1 MTTFKLLGAAAALA
15 FIASPA
21 SAQPVIQDP
30 QLTAFYHP
38 EASLGLGYSMPSAE
52 ARAMAPR
59 PVMRHPI
66 PARRV
71 RPAR

>member
-1 MTTFKLLGAAAALA
+1 MTRFKWLGAAAALA
-15 FIASPA
+15 FIASSA

-52 ARAMAPR
+52 AQAMASR
-59 PVMRHPI
+59 PKMRHRVS
-66 PARRV
+66 ARR
-71 RPAR
+71 ARSVK